1 MRFVDLAG
9 SFGVPCDLR
18 PELIEAGEFFF
29 GAQIVEKA
37 NFNVL
42 SVDISIKIE
51 KMQLQEA
58 FSGLI
63 AEGGAYSDVGNSAE
77 LGLVVPCFHSI
88 DAIWRKLLIVGSKI
102 SGRKP

>member
-9 SFGVPCDLR
+9 SLGVPCDLR
-18 PELIEAGEFFF
+18 PEFIKAGELFF

-42 SVDISIKIE
+42 SVDISIKVE

-63 AEGGAYSDVGNSAE
+63 AEGGAHSDVGNSAE
-77 LGLVVPCFHSI
+77 LGLVVPCLHSI
-88 DAIWRKLLIVGSKI
+88 DTIWRKLLIVGSKI